1 MRIAILTTG
10 LLAVSITTGYA
21 QTKNL
26 DFELLTW
33 PELKQAIA
41 QEKTTALIFNGGVE
55 QRGPQGVS
63 GAHNFVAHELAL
75 EIAEKLGN
83 AIVAPTIPFSV
94 NNGASTEL
102 PGTIGISA
110 PLFAALNEEVTEQLI
125 RNGFKNVVLMGD
137 HGGGQR
143 ELAEVAKKL
152 DAKHSAGG
160 IRVVYC
166 ADVYTK
172 AGAEFDQWLK
182 DHDLPVGSHAS
193 IKDTSELW
201 YLGGDKGWIR
211 KDQIA
216 TAVSDAGHKN
226 GISGDARKS
235 SPEIGKVISDMKVK
249 NAVAEIRQLL
259 GNTAAAAGQ

>member
-1 MRIAILTTG
+1 MRIAIFITG
-10 LLAVSITTGYA
+10 LLAISAATVCA
-21 QTKNL
+21 QTKSL

-41 QEKTTALIFNGGVE
+41 NGKTTALIFNGGVE

-63 GAHNFVAHELAL
+63 GAHNFVAHALAL

-94 NNGASTEL
+94 NNGASTDL

-110 PLFAALNEEVTEQLI
+110 SLFASLNEEEAEQLI
-125 RNGFKNVVLMGD
+125 RNGFRNVVLMGD
-137 HGGGQR
+137 HGGGQK
-143 ELAEVAKKL
+143 ELAAVATKL
-152 DAKHSAGG
+152 DAKHSAQGV
-160 IRVVYC
+160 RVVYC
-166 ADVYTK
+166 SDVYVK
-172 AGAEFDQWLK
+172 AGADFDQWLK
-182 DHDLPVGSHAS
+182 AHDLPVGSHAS

-211 KDQIA
+211 QDQIA
-216 TAVSDAGHKN
+216 TAVSDASHKN

-235 SPEIGKVISDMKVK
+235 SPEIGKVISDMKV
-249 NAVAEIRQLL
+249 NCAVAQIRQLL
-259 GNTAAAAGQ
+259 GSATVAAQ

>member
-1 MRIAILTTG
+1 MRIAIMTG
-10 LLAVSITTGYA
+10 MLAVGAVVTYGQPKS
-21 QTKNL
+21 L

-41 QEKTTALIFNGGVE
+41 QGKTTALIFNGGVE

-63 GAHNFVAHELAL
+63 GAHNFVAHALAL
-75 EIAEKLGN
+75 EIAAKLGN

-94 NNGASTEL
+94 NNGASAEL
-102 PGTIGISA
+102 PGTIGISG
-110 PLFAALNEEVTEQLI
+110 PLFAAVNEEVAEQLI

-137 HGGGQR
+137 HGGGQK

-152 DAKHSAGG
+152 DAKHAADG

-166 ADVYTK
+166 SDVYTK
-172 AGAEFDQWLK
+172 AGEDFNQWLK
-182 DHDLPVGSHAS
+182 DHNLPVGSHAS

-211 KDQIA
+211 QDQIA
-216 TAVSDAGHKN
+216 TAVSDPGHKN

-235 SPEIGKVISDMKVK
+235 SPEIGKVISEMKV
-249 NAVAEIRQLL
+249 NDAVAQIRQLL
-259 GNTAAAAGQ
+259 NVPATAAAAQ